1 MYGIEFLEKKNNNQ
15 KHFHSLKN
23 VWYIFVHSRM
33 CLRICVFIHV
43 YLFNSVCLCFDVCTC
58 VSMCSVK
65 LRRTCAVASPFSIW
79 DPRPVQQVWPEDR
92 LLLFFFKPLS
102 SSLSCY
108 LVLRQISFT
117 YPSRSS
123 PCSLRV
129 RPQGRLLRASAEIAC
144 PTATNLSGPWFKGV
158 KLGFPIFEKRINL
171 PQPSPTYSISVTPHI
186 RNETSLAIAGD
197 VGFILLL

>member
-1 MYGIEFLEKKNNNQ
+1 MCDTFLCIAEC
-15 KHFHSLKN
+15 
-23 VWYIFVHSRM
+23 V
-33 CLRICVFIHV
+33 CVFVFSFMFICLI
-43 YLFNSVCLCFDVCTC
+43 LFACVLMYVC

-65 LRRTCAVASPFSIW
+65 SRRTCAVASPFSIW

-92 LLLFFFKPLS
+92 LLLLLFFKPLS

-108 LVLRQISFT
+108 LVFRQISFT

>member
-1 MYGIEFLEKKNNNQ
+1 MFAYLC
-15 KHFHSLKN
+15 FHS
-23 VWYIFVHSRM
+23 
-33 CLRICVFIHV
+33 CLSVQSCLLVFWCIHV
-43 YLFNSVCLCFDVCTC
+43 R
-58 VSMCSVK
+58 VSMCSFK

-79 DPRPVQQVWPEDR
+79 DPRPVQQVWPEDH

-123 PCSLRV
+123 PCSLQV
-129 RPQGRLLRASAEIAC
+129 RPQGRLFRASAEIAC

-186 RNETSLAIAGD
+186 RNETYLAIA
-197 VGFILLL
+197 VILVFSWHCNLFLQFLFHHRDDEYPQCWSFV